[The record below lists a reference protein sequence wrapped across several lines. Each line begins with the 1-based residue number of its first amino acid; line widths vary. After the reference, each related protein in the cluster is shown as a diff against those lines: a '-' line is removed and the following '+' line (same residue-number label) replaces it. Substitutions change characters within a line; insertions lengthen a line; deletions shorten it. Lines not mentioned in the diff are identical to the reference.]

1 MSLLPGEGQ
10 ALLRGSQKTY
20 SFCFG
25 REMRCHEVT
34 TPEARAVRE
43 ILTGARFDPF
53 RVSINWMD
61 YRLDDLASTG
71 DPIISIIPLLPHGE
85 WVWGGG

>member
-1 MSLLPGEGQ
+1 V
-10 ALLRGSQKTY
+10 A
-20 SFCFG
+20 
-25 REMRCHEVT
+25 
-34 TPEARAVRE
+34 
-43 ILTGARFDPF
+43 TGARFDPF